1 MKTNTASRTKHTP
14 VAPIADRATFTAQ
27 ELADLLGVSL
37 VMVYRMLKNGEI
49 PRRRAGRKYI
59 IPRSAVED
67 WLREAPA
74 TRTRRAS

>member
-1 MKTNTASRTKHTP
+1 MSKKPLPRA
-14 VAPIADRATFTAQ
+14 VPIADRAILSPQ
-27 ELADLLGVSL
+27 ELADLLGISI
-37 VMVYRMLKNGEI
+37 VMVYRMLKDGEI

-67 WLREAPA
+67 WLRNAPA

>member
-1 MKTNTASRTKHTP
+1 MQTNTASRKKHIA
-14 VAPIADRATFTAQ
+14 VATVADRATLTAQ

-37 VMVYRMLKNGEI
+37 VMVYRMLKDGEI

-67 WLREAPA
+67 WLRNTPA
-74 TRTRRAS
+74 TRSRRAS